1 MATPVEELRAALAV
15 AELEEQLAAAKAVAA
30 AEVGERAQ
38 ALVDQM
44 AASTD
49 PDEIRTLAA
58 ELASIGEGNVDT
70 ELKLAVREARRVYRE
85 MREARPA
92 EEGEARPGAIEAG
105 VAVNTS
111 GVN

>member
-15 AELEEQLAAAKAVAA
+15 AELEEQLAAAKAGDGA
-30 AEVGERAQ
+30 
-38 ALVDQM
+38 DM
-44 AASTD
+44 A
-49 PDEIRTLAA
+49 
-58 ELASIGEGNVDT
+58 
-70 ELKLAVREARRVYRE
+70 LKLAVREARRVYRE

-111 GVN
+111 EVN